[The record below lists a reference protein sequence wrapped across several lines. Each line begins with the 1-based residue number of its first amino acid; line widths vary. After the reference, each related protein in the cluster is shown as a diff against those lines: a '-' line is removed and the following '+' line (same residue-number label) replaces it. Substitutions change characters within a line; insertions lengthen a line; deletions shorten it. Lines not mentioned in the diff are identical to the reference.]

1 MRSPIFK
8 VICIIWAFI
17 CSCHPTPTCLGKNAM
32 STVICS
38 CHVNNFNRITM
49 MMIGSQ
55 GISSLEEQCH
65 RQTFYST
72 FRWFLTNNISL
83 FTALLIPSSPN
94 MNNDQQLIKF
104 CMNFY
109 IYRLWSAYGQLNID
123 IYWLYIGAGRC
134 ICGQSLACQWH
145 ALC

>member
-8 VICIIWAFI
+8 VICIIWAF
-17 CSCHPTPTCLGKNAM
+17 
-32 STVICS
+32 ICS

-94 MNNDQQLIKF
+94 MNNDQQLIKI